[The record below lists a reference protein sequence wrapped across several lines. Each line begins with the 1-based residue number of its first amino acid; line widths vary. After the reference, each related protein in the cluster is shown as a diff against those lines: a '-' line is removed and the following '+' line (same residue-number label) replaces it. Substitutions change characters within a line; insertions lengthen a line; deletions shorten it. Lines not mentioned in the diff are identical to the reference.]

1 MRRVACTGC
10 FCLNTH
16 VDPIL
21 EDERKLMMRTS
32 RNLLLLMSILCS
44 ISVAA
49 CNGSGTDS
57 ATDGDTEETPRYF
70 RFAVLAD
77 THIIDD
83 FYEGPEG
90 SEIDT
95 QTIFLTR
102 QRLASV
108 RDYINLLDPAM
119 EAVFIAGDY
128 VHNYPSD
135 QWDFYTENTTR
146 FDIAKQITDEFAM
159 PVYPGMGNHDYDIPD
174 ISIDFT
180 NRLFKEKYGLD
191 PYYYV
196 DIHGWRFIHINN
208 FLGETMNPL
217 SENYNR
223 DMGSFGRQQLEW
235 LDDVLAEGKPS
246 FIFLHYPLPLII
258 REEFAD
264 ISIQQLLL
272 KYQETVQMIV
282 AGHLHM
288 WIDFGYDY
296 GPLHW
301 VMGSTR
307 YDTNAYLLI
316 EADTELNSFTVLNE
330 ACIEWFDSEI
340 PAYDPV
346 RGCIEE

>member
-1 MRRVACTGC
+1 MRTLYSTLLMVSMLCTISVVACDGA
-10 FCLNTH
+10 N
-16 VDPIL
+16 
-21 EDERKLMMRTS
+21 
-32 RNLLLLMSILCS
+32 NQ
-44 ISVAA
+44 A
-49 CNGSGTDS
+49 GS
-57 ATDGDTEETPRYF
+57 DGNTEEQPRYF
-70 RFAVLAD
+70 RFVVLAD

-95 QTIFLTR
+95 QTIFLTGE
-102 QRLASV
+102 RLVTV
-108 RDYINLLDPAM
+108 RDYINALDPAM

-135 QWDFYTENTTR
+135 QWDFYTDNITR
-146 FDIAKQITDEFAM
+146 FDTAKQITDEFTM
-159 PVYPGMGNHDYDIPD
+159 PVYPGLGNHDYDIPD

-180 NRLFKEKYGLD
+180 NRLFKEKYGVE

-196 DIHGWRFIHINN
+196 DMHGWRFIHINN
-208 FLGETMNPL
+208 FLGETMNPQ
-217 SENYNR
+217 SEHYNR
-223 DMGSFGRQQLEW
+223 DQGSFGRQQLEW
-235 LDDVLAEGKPS
+235 LDTVLAGGKPA

-258 REEFAD
+258 RDEFDD

-282 AGHLHM
+282 AGHMHM

-316 EADTELNSFTVLNE
+316 EVDTELNSFTILNE
-330 ACIEWFDSEI
+330 SCIEWFDSEI
-340 PAYDPV
+340 SAYDPLQ
-346 RGCIEE
+346 GCIGE